1 MILTELPDLPPRPE
15 TAGNAE
21 FRRRFYAR
29 WGQENAIVCGRAAH
43 AEYAR
48 MTQVLSVKTAWGGRE
63 VYRLARRELAVE
75 DDRYLV
81 LNEGSTYGSVL
92 HAERP
97 AWTFAVF
104 LRPGLAEEVQ
114 QARRLTIARA
124 LEGGDDR
131 RASGGFSEH
140 LRPHDAIVT
149 PHLASMRSAVLAGE
163 RDEQWLEE
171 QAVLLVD
178 ALLEAEA
185 GDARRVNG
193 LACARPAT
201 RREIARRV
209 RLAADHIATHHAEP
223 LDLAAMARVACLSR
237 FHFLRWFRALLGMT
251 PHAYLVA
258 QRAAA
263 ARRALARGETD
274 LERVALRVGFGSRAS
289 LRRALLRHVA
299 S

>member
-15 TAGNAE
+15 TVANAE

-29 WGQENAIVCGRAAH
+29 WGRENAIVCGRAAH

-48 MTQVLSVKTAWGGRE
+48 MTQALSVKMAGGGRE
-63 VYRLARRELAVE
+63 VYRLPRRELAVE

-92 HAERP
+92 HAKRP

-104 LRPGLAEEVQ
+104 FRPGLASEVQ
-114 QARRLTIARA
+114 HARRTSIERA
-124 LEGGDDR
+124 LDGVEERHDPR
-131 RASGGFSEH
+131 GFSEH
-140 LRPHDAIVT
+140 LRPHDATVT
-149 PHLASMRSAVLAGE
+149 PRLARMRAAVLNGE
-163 RDEQWLEE
+163 RDEHWLEE
-171 QAVLLVD
+171 AATLLVD
-178 ALLEAEA
+178 ALLDADA
-185 GDARRVNG
+185 GEARRADR

-209 RLAADHIATHHAEP
+209 RLAADHIATYHAEP
-223 LDLAAMARVACLSR
+223 LDLPSMARVACLSR
-237 FHFLRWFRALLGMT
+237 FHFVRWFGAFHGLT

-258 QRAAA
+258 QRTAA

-274 LERVALRVGFGSRAS
+274 LEQVALRAGFGSRAS
-289 LRRALLRHVA
+289 LRRALARHRTG
-299 S
+299 

>member
-15 TAGNAE
+15 TVANAE

-29 WGQENAIVCGRAAH
+29 WGRENAIVSGRAVH

-48 MTQVLSVKTAWGGRE
+48 MTQALSVKAAFGGRE

-104 LRPGLAEEVQ
+104 LRPGLAEEAQ
-114 QARRLTIARA
+114 HSRRVPVERA
-124 LEGGDDR
+124 LDGVDGR
-131 RASGGFSEH
+131 REPGGFAEH
-140 LRPHDAIVT
+140 LRAHDATVT
-149 PHLASMRSAVLAGE
+149 PRLARMRAAVLAGE
-163 RDEQWLEE
+163 RDEHWLEE
-171 QAVLLVD
+171 QATLLVD
-178 ALLEAEA
+178 ALLDAEA
-185 GDARRVNG
+185 GEAQRADR
-193 LACARPAT
+193 LSCARPAT

-237 FHFLRWFRALLGMT
+237 FHFVRWFRAFHGMT
-251 PHAYLVA
+251 PHAWLVA

-263 ARRALARGETD
+263 ARRALARGEGD
-274 LERVALRVGFGSRAS
+274 LERVAVSAGFGSRAS
-289 LRRALLRHVA
+289 MRRALAKHRNG
-299 S
+299 